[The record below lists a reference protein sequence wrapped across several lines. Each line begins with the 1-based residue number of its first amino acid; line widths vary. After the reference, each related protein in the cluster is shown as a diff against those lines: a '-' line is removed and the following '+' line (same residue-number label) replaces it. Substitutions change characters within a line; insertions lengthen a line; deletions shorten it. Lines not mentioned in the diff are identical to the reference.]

1 MSSHLNPDGTVNL
14 DEPSEPD
21 DELAH
26 LDPAAI
32 ANCTLC
38 DTDGYRNLV
47 VCDHIDHTAETPGRA
62 AFHAEMAKLRAR
74 RVEKASVCLW
84 RWGLYISIRGQETP
98 E

>member
-21 DELAH
+21 DQADELAH

-47 VCDHIDHTAETPGRA
+47 VCDHIDHDAQSAHGRA
-62 AFHAEMAKLRAR
+62 LARAEIQKLIAR
-74 RVEKASVCLW
+74 RVGKA
-84 RWGLYISIRGQETP
+84 RAT
-98 E
+98 